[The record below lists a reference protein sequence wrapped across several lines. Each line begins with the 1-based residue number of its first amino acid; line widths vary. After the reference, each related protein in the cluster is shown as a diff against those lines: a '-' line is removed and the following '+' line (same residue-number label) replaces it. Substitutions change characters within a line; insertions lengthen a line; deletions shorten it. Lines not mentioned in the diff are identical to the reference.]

1 MPRLVLFQICLA
13 WAVVSV
19 SIRAAT
25 SQTDE
30 VDPDSEVDVFLPAL
44 AKKLA
49 KRSTTRKFRL
59 VTTGRSSV
67 ADEVSTD
74 GPDPNKAGKLAVINI
89 GGGQRRRQQQQR
101 RRNRNNNNNFNAN
114 NFNNNNI
121 LNSNPMMINGTSYG
135 VANPNPI
142 QRRTNQRRR
151 QQQVKFL
158 IFKKIPKK
166 FNYKFAKTNFGRLEK
181 SFRIGERDEEFL
193 KMK

>member
-1 MPRLVLFQICLA
+1 MKYMQFWPVCSTFEIVWPDAPRLVLFQICLA

-59 VTTGRSSV
+59 VTTGSSSV
-67 ADEVSTD
+67 AEVNTD
-74 GPDPNKAGKLAVINI
+74 GPDPNKAGKLAVINF

-101 RRNRNNNNNFNAN
+101 RRNRNNNNNNNNLNAN

-121 LNSNPMMINGTSYG
+121 LNSNPMMVNGTSYG

-151 QQQVKFL
+151 QQQVKNSYEL
-158 IFKKIPKK
+158 K
-166 FNYKFAKTNFGRLEK
+166 K
-181 SFRIGERDEEFL
+181 SFKISAAQ
-193 KMK
+193 K

>member
-1 MPRLVLFQICLA
+1 M
-13 WAVVSV
+13 
-19 SIRAAT
+19 
-25 SQTDE
+25 DE

-59 VTTGRSSV
+59 VTTGSSSSV
-67 ADEVSTD
+67 AEVNTD
-74 GPDPNKAGKLAVINI
+74 GPDPNKAGKLAVINF

-101 RRNRNNNNNFNAN
+101 RRNRNNNNNNNNFNAN

-151 QQQVKFL
+151 QQQVK
-158 IFKKIPKK
+158 INI
-166 FNYKFAKTNFGRLEK
+166 N
-181 SFRIGERDEEFL
+181 
-193 KMK
+193 